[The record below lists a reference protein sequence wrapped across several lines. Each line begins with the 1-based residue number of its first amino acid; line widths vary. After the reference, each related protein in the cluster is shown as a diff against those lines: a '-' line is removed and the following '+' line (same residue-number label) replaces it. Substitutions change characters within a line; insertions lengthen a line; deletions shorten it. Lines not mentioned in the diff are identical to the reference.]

1 PQRRVDAPRRH
12 GAPHRAGHEPHR
24 AAARSDRRHRA
35 PRRRHAA
42 RSAVVGDAGAF
53 PEPAVR
59 PAGDAAALARRQA
72 PSRALKPARPTLPR
86 STPTEW
92 KMALPH
98 PRIVL
103 APIVA
108 AGCIALCAPAAAQN
122 WIGLMKN
129 TPAER
134 FNEEDIQ
141 LFLNAAKKT
150 LNDTPE

>member
-1 PQRRVDAPRRH
+1 
-12 GAPHRAGHEPHR
+12 
-24 AAARSDRRHRA
+24 
-35 PRRRHAA
+35 
-42 RSAVVGDAGAF
+42 
-53 PEPAVR
+53 
-59 PAGDAAALARRQA
+59 
-72 PSRALKPARPTLPR
+72 
-86 STPTEW
+86 
-92 KMALPH
+92 MALPQ

-108 AGCIALCAPAAAQN
+108 AGCIALYAPAAAQN

-150 LNDTPE
+150 LNDTPEGSTVKWENPATGSHGDMTVVKDFTWHDQPCRHVRVNSVSGDRSGTTNPRLCKVDGKWRAVSSAELKR